1 MSYTDGWTRSILE
14 ERGKKIREYCAEN
27 EIDALAV
34 MDNLN
39 YTYVTGFF
47 IDVAPWERPVV
58 AVIPVDGE
66 PFMIHCELSTN
77 HIKYALEQGRGWIKD
92 VRLYTEH
99 PRQVNRLYTVRE
111 WSTLA
116 SEVFREKGLIKGR
129 IGVDVG
135 PMALERRLKP
145 HLPELKFVDEGRLL
159 REMRLIKG
167 KEELDL
173 IRKAGDLSDWGQ
185 VRYKDAIEVGKPWQ
199 VLNAE
204 VTLLMVQEAAKRY
217 PVYSY
222 SRSSGIYASGTG
234 MSVFSAMPHGPGGYD
249 GRKIQKGDV
258 IVNGTGARLNGYGVE
273 NERTFIVGEP
283 TEKQRKAFEVMTEA
297 QIKGVEMCVEG
308 NKVSDIDAVCQE
320 VIEKAGYG
328 DYIMHRTGHGIGLGG
343 HEYWDDTAFNHRI
356 MKAGMVTSVEP
367 GIYIYG
373 FGGFRHS
380 DTVIIGKTKP
390 EVTTKYTKQLKDL
403 IVKG

>member
-1 MSYTDGWTRSILE
+1 MSYTDGWTRSILK
-14 ERGKKIREYCAEN
+14 ERGRKIREYCTEN
-27 EIDALAV
+27 ELEALAI
-34 MDNLN
+34 MNNLN

-58 AVIPVDGE
+58 AIIPVDGE

-77 HIKYALEQGRGWIKD
+77 HIKYALEQGRGWIED
-92 VRLYTEH
+92 VRFYTEH
-99 PRQVNRLYTVRE
+99 PRQVNRLYTVKE
-111 WSTLA
+111 WSTLT
-116 SEVFREKGLIKGR
+116 SEAFREKGLIKGR
-129 IGVDVG
+129 IGVDID
-135 PMALERRLKP
+135 PMALERRLKSY
-145 HLPELKFVDEGRLL
+145 LPELSFVNASRLL

-173 IRKAGDLSDWGQ
+173 IRKAGDVSDWGQ

-204 VTLLMVQEAAKRY
+204 VTLLITEEVCERY
-217 PVYSY
+217 PYY
-222 SRSSGIYASGTG
+222 KALGRAGGTG
-234 MSVFSAMPHGPGGYD
+234 MGVFSAMPHGPGGHD
-249 GRKIQKGDV
+249 GMKIQKGDS
-258 IVNGTGARLNGYGVE
+258 IVNYTGAILNGYGVE

-283 TEKQRKAFEVMTEA
+283 TEKQRKAFNVMTDA

-308 NKVSDIDAVCQE
+308 NKVSDIDAACQE

-356 MKAGMVTSVEP
+356 LKAGMVTSVEP

-380 DTVIIGKTKP
+380 DTVIIGKDEP
-390 EVTTKYTKQLKDL
+390 EVVTKYTKQLEDL
-403 IVKG
+403 TVKVD